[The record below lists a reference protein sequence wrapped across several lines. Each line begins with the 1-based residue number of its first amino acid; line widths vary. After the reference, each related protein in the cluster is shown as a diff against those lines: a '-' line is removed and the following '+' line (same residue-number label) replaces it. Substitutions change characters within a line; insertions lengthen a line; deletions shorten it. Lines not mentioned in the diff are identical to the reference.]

1 MNEIRLDTNF
11 VDYAIIAT
19 YFVVVLGVGFAA
31 KRYIKSSLDY
41 FLSGRSLPAWI
52 TGLAFISANLGA
64 TEVLGMAANGAQYGV
79 ATVNYYWLGAIPAMV
94 FLGLVMM
101 PFYYGSKVRSVPE
114 YLLLRFNVKSH
125 VFNSATFAV
134 ATVLIAGVNLY
145 ALALVLKLL
154 LGWPII
160 VGIIVAAV
168 VVAAYITLGG
178 LSSAIYNEVLQFFVI
193 LAALIPITVV
203 GLVDVGGWGGLQD
216 KIKESKIGEAGLH
229 ALQGTN
235 PGDVT
240 NPIGASWIG
249 LVFGLGFVLAFGYW
263 TTNFAEVQ
271 RALSAKD
278 LSAAERTPLIGAVPK
293 LFLPFVMILP
303 GMIALVVIPGLGS
316 SQPNMEYNNAIPLL
330 MNEYL
335 PNGMLGIALTGL
347 MASFMAG
354 VAANVSAF
362 NTVVTTDLV
371 EPYLRKGQSDEWYV
385 RFGRIATIAGIGVSI
400 FTALIASTYDNLMN
414 YLQALFSIFNAPL
427 FATFIIGMFWKR
439 MTPAAG
445 FWGLIAGTITAA
457 GLFIGYKAGW
467 INFGSDLDQSMWG
480 AGSAFVVD
488 AIVTVLVSLRTKP
501 KPIEELQGLVYG
513 MANTDDSMT
522 TAHRWWESPKLLGA
536 LRARG
541 CHRPDDRLLVSEM
554 SDQSRVER
562 AANLF
567 DLRRIIGGVFVA
579 WGVLLVILGI
589 FDSEEEIE
597 KAAGVNI
604 NLYAGLGMLVVGLF
618 FLVWAFTRPLGEELG
633 TEESGGSAGGDDEG
647 AVGRGDAG
655 P

>member
-125 VFNSATFAV
+125 VFNSATFAI

-371 EPYLRKGQSDEWYV
+371 EPYLRKGKPDEWYV
-385 RFGRIATIAGIGVSI
+385 RFGRIATIGGIGVSI

-457 GLFIGYKAGW
+457 ALFIGYKAGW

-488 AIVTVLVSLRTKP
+488 AVVTVLVSLGTKP
-501 KPIEELQGLVYG
+501 KPIDELQGLVYG

-522 TAHRWWESPKLLGA
+522 TAHRWWESPKLLGGA
-536 LRARG
+536 CARG

-633 TEESGGSAGGDDEG
+633 R
-647 AVGRGDAG
+647 AVGREPRG
-655 P
+655 

>member
-1 MNEIRLDTNF
+1 MKDIRLDTNWI
-11 VDYAIIAT
+11 DYAIVLT
-19 YFVVVLGVGFAA
+19 YFAVVLGVGFAA

-125 VFNSATFAV
+125 VFNSATFAL

-168 VVAAYITLGG
+168 IVASYISLGG

-193 LAALIPITVV
+193 LAALIPITII
-203 GLVDVGGWGGLQD
+203 GLVDVGGWGGLKD
-216 KIKESKIGEAGLH
+216 RITDSKIGEAGLH

-240 NPIGASWIG
+240 NPIGSSWIG

-278 LSAAERTPLIGAVPK
+278 LSAAQRTPLIGAVPK
-293 LFLPFVMILP
+293 LFLPFVMIVP

-316 SQPNMEYNNAIPLL
+316 NQPNMEFNNAIPLL
-330 MNEYL
+330 MNKYL

-371 EPYLRKGQSDEWYV
+371 QPYIKRDKPDDWYV
-385 RFGRIATIAGIGVSI
+385 TFGRYATIGGIGVSI
-400 FTALIASTYDNLMN
+400 FTALIASTYNNLMN

-445 FWGLIAGTITAA
+445 FWGLIAGTATAA
-457 GLFIGYKAGW
+457 GIFIAYKVGW
-467 INFGSDLDQSMWG
+467 IDFGSDLDESMWG
-480 AGSAFVVD
+480 AGMAFVVD
-488 AIVTVLVSLRTKP
+488 AVVTVAVSLRTTP
-501 KPIEELQGLVYG
+501 KPVSELQGLVYG
-513 MANTDDSMT
+513 MANTDE
-522 TAHRWWESPKLLGA
+522 APKRPLKWWESPKLLGFSTLA
-536 LRARG
+536 G
-541 CHRPDDRLLVSEM
+541 
-554 SDQSRVER
+554 
-562 AANLF
+562 AAILT
-567 DLRRIIGGVFVA
+567 I
-579 WGVLLVILGI
+579 VL
-589 FDSEEEIE
+589 
-597 KAAGVNI
+597 
-604 NLYAGLGMLVVGLF
+604 
-618 FLVWAFTRPLGEELG
+618 W
-633 TEESGGSAGGDDEG
+633 
-647 AVGRGDAG
+647 
-655 P
+655 